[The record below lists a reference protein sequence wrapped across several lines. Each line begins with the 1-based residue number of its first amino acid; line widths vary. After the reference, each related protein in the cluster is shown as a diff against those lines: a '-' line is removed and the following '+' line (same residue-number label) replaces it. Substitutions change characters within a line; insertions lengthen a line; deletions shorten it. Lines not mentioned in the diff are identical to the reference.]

1 MYGLSETSLGTIL
14 KLWVIMLCTSSFLM
28 GAIAINVG
36 HHHPD
41 VYHEG
46 DELPKGMD
54 FGIYQMNAV
63 IDRHDSLVNK
73 YNKFI
78 NLTTFGHHTLHH
90 LFPTLDHSILHL
102 LQEPL
107 LQTCKE
113 FEVELREYP
122 WWPLVV
128 GTFQQLCRD
137 KPRSFKEQKNK
148 IY

>member
-1 MYGLSETSLGTIL
+1 MGVIGLN
-14 KLWVIMLCTSSFLM
+14 
-28 GAIAINVG
+28 AG

-63 IDRHDSLVNK
+63 IERHDFMMNK

-122 WWPLVV
+122 WWPIIL
-128 GTFQQLCRD
+128 GTIQQILREHP
-137 KPRSFKEQKNK
+137 KSLNEQNLKD
-148 IY
+148 I